1 MKNVSGHEKN
11 RYLRTGNRNLNRRA
25 CREHVMNIE
34 QSSPISVVQ
43 RPYPTH
49 SFPLQQRRATCYP
62 FPTALAHTFATCDK
76 RLISKPRSG
85 ELRTQKLKYHFFR
98 TQSLKVL
105 PLKPGEGQYTAIH
118 AILTARD
125 FFLADF
131 YPSSLSTCIFSKT
144 SPKFFCVGCCG

>member
-1 MKNVSGHEKN
+1 
-11 RYLRTGNRNLNRRA
+11 
-25 CREHVMNIE
+25 MNIE

-85 ELRTQKLKYHFFR
+85 ELRTQKLKYHLLK

-105 PLKPGEGQYTAIH
+105 SLKHGAGQYDIVIH
-118 AILTARD
+118 ATLTARD
-125 FFLADF
+125 FF
-131 YPSSLSTCIFSKT
+131 P
-144 SPKFFCVGCCG
+144 G